1 MKLLLLPTALILSG
15 ILSAPALAEVREL
28 ARSELRENVRLGNS
42 MSLSRLIKVMD
53 AKTDGELVDVRAFES
68 DEIYYHVVLKKP
80 DGKLTVA
87 IVNARTG
94 RFMSSKSSVAKDVLS
109 ATKTKGKSNNSSGN
123 NGNGNSNAGG
133 NGNGNS
139 GGNGNGNSGGN
150 GSSGGGNSGGGNS
163 GGGGG
168 KK

>member
-1 MKLLLLPTALILSG
+1 LC
-15 ILSAPALAEVREL
+15 APAIADVREL

-42 MSLSRLIKVMD
+42 MSLSRLIKVME
-53 AKTDGELVDVRAFES
+53 AKTDGKLVNVRAFEV

-87 IVNARTG
+87 VVNARSG
-94 RFMSSKSSVAKDVLS
+94 KFMSRNSSVVKEVIS
-109 ATKTKGKSNNSSGN
+109 ATKDNSASNGNGNSGN
-123 NGNGNSNAGG
+123 NGNGNSGN

-139 GGNGNGNSGGN
+139 GNNGNGNSGNNGN
-150 GSSGGGNSGGGNS
+150 GNSGNNGNSGGNSGGGN
-163 GGGGG
+163 GGGGS